1 MITRAF
7 TKGLSRR
14 FNKTD
19 ASAGLLFIAF
29 GLLFGW
35 QSIGMELGT
44 ALRMG
49 PGYFP
54 LILSAIL
61 ILLGCG
67 VILAA
72 LDKVT
77 DDTGTYAWRGMVFIL
92 SAPILFG
99 LTVQGLGFVV
109 SIAMATLIASRA
121 SLKMGWRYSALL
133 TLGVTAFSTLVF
145 SFGLGL
151 PFQRFGPWLPFF

>member
-19 ASAGLLFIAF
+19 ASAGMLFIAF
-29 GLLFGW
+29 GLLFGY

-54 LILSAIL
+54 MILSGIL
-61 ILLGCG
+61 ILLGCA
-67 VILAA
+67 VILTA

-99 LTVQGLGFVV
+99 LTVQGLGFVASV
-109 SIAMATLIASRA
+109 AMATLIASRA
-121 SLKMGWRYSALL
+121 SLKIGWRYSLAL
-133 TLGVTAFSTLVF
+133 TLGVTVFSTLVF

-151 PFQRFGPWLPFF
+151 PFQRFGPWLPFH